1 MGPPAKHHLNDG
13 LTLNSCL
20 VALRFFRGFGPV
32 LLRKHI
38 FVIFGGGGGR
48 GPDPCAPL
56 WIRPCQSRNFQSCPD
71 VSLVEPV
78 LNRVY
83 WVLHKEIIWCLR
95 RDSNQRPLYLKSS
108 TLPLVDSTGIIQLF
122 GHCTAT
128 WYAMSRSHLKL
139 MEIGNSCGRG

>member
-1 MGPPAKHHLNDG
+1 MTFRWRPNDC
-13 LTLNSCL
+13 LTLNSGP
-20 VALRFFRGFGPV
+20 VALRFFRGSRPV

-38 FVIFGGGGGR
+38 LVIFQGGR
-48 GPDPCAPL
+48 VRTPCAPPL

-71 VSLVEPV
+71 VSWVEPV

-83 WVLHKEIIWCLR
+83 HVLHKEIIRCLQ
-95 RDSNQRPLYLKSS
+95 RDSNQMPLYLKSS
-108 TLPLVDSTGIIQLF
+108 TLPLVDPTGIIQLF

-139 MEIGNSCGRG
+139 TEIGNSCGRG